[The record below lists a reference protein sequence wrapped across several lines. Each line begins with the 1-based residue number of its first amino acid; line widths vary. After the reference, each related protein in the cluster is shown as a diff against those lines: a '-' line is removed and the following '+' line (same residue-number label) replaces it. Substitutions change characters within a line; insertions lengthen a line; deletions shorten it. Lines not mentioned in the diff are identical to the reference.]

1 MTRSDIDKAERYSS
15 SRSALM
21 AVMAVILLINTV
33 IGVGDEANSM
43 RPWLRH
49 GSWAVMIG
57 LWLVVLATG
66 GGLALSRSIRS
77 VMNDEVSLLNR
88 SKALQA
94 GFWAAALLGLGLYFA
109 SRELNLSAHEAIRI
123 LVNLTLAVAL
133 TRYAWLEMR
142 N

>member
-21 AVMAVILLINTV
+21 AAMAAILVVHTV
-33 IGVGDEANSM
+33 AGFGVETIT
-43 RPWLRH
+43 RPWIQH
-49 GSWAVMIG
+49 GLWAAMIG

-94 GFWAAALLGLGLYFA
+94 GFWAAALLGLAVYFA
-109 SRELNLSAHEAIRI
+109 SLGWALSTRDAIRI
-123 LVNLTLAVAL
+123 VLNGTIAVAL
-133 TRYAWLEMR
+133 ARYAWLELR
-142 N
+142 